1 MYILRLRPCRRPP
14 FRQVDKVIAD
24 RLTAD
29 RLIADKMILSN
40 PQLDIPQILCI
51 ADRLTADR
59 LIADKMI
66 CLIRSCDLGDLGAP
80 FWYLGGLIFALG
92 SPSW

>member
-29 RLIADKMILSN
+29 RLIADKMILSSS
-40 PQLDIPQILCI
+40 QLDIPQILCI
-51 ADRLTADR
+51 SDRLTADR

-66 CLIRSCDLGDLGAP
+66 CLIETVIWETLGLPFGTLGA
-80 FWYLGGLIFALG
+80 
-92 SPSW
+92 